1 MAPAITIRISRCHA
15 HAHTCRRTGGCR
27 ARSRPSR
34 SRSGTSG
41 RRARIRQ
48 KRTPRSSSNALY
60 AAPCPPPLRPS
71 FPRAP
76 FCHTR
81 AILANRPRSLL
92 ARPHPHLSS
101 SRLLRAVC
109 LCVSHTGRV
118 LRRAGRAAAV
128 AQPFVRAH
136 LRTGV
141 RCARTCASMIYAHI
155 QHDDLHRS
163 RRWSGMSPSGGPTAV
178 SSSSTC
184 NI

>member
-1 MAPAITIRISRCHA
+1 MAVGQEADHHDPGVGQVDGGRGYVRNARHA
-15 HAHTCRRTGGCR
+15 
-27 ARSRPSR
+27 
-34 SRSGTSG
+34 
-41 RRARIRQ
+41 RQ
-48 KRTPRSSSNALY
+48 AY
-60 AAPCPPPLRPS
+60 AGPGPPPLRPS